1 VEKRRVFVGWSIDK
15 VPRASSRF
23 EKAHTK
29 SKNKALLKTHIEKEE
44 DTKAQ
49 KRGKGTLRVKEQRV
63 FLGRKSFTFSKEQ
76 KREKQLS
83 HFFLHRVCESRIK
96 RVLSARSFEEEEE
109 RERSAFS
116 SRKKKKI
123 FSRARGWVCCA
134 REREREILCF
144 RGRKKLPYF

>member
-1 VEKRRVFVGWSIDK
+1 MVDRQSSSRVL
-15 VPRASSRF
+15 SRF

-29 SKNKALLKTHIEKEE
+29 SKNKALLKTHLEKEE

-49 KRGKGTLRVKEQRV
+49 KRGTHPRARVKEQRV

-96 RVLSARSFEEEEE
+96 RVLSARSFEEERGQREVFVLVAEE
-109 RERSAFS
+109 EDLLLA
-116 SRKKKKI
+116 
-123 FSRARGWVCCA
+123 RAVGCFVLE